1 MGAVVFGS
9 GKNMIP
15 EIGTHNLAN
24 REKWLELA
32 LQQIPAGSRILDA
45 GAGELQYKRFC
56 SHLNYVSQDF
66 AKYDGNGNGS
76 GLQVGGWDQ
85 SRIDIVSDIT
95 SIPRPDSSFDAIM
108 CIEVLE
114 HLSNP
119 VLALHEL
126 ARLLRRGGQLIVTA
140 PFCSLT
146 HFAPYYY
153 ANGFSRY
160 FFETHLNELGFQI
173 LDLEENGNYF
183 EYLAQEVRRIPVFAK
198 RFAGTEPRIWEK
210 GLLFMVLKMLERFS
224 RKDKGSKEALH
235 FGCFVRAIKQ

>member
-1 MGAVVFGS
+1 
-9 GKNMIP
+9 MIP

-108 CIEVLE
+108 CIEVL
-114 HLSNP
+114 
-119 VLALHEL
+119 
-126 ARLLRRGGQLIVTA
+126 
-140 PFCSLT
+140 
-146 HFAPYYY
+146 
-153 ANGFSRY
+153 
-160 FFETHLNELGFQI
+160 
-173 LDLEENGNYF
+173 
-183 EYLAQEVRRIPVFAK
+183 
-198 RFAGTEPRIWEK
+198 
-210 GLLFMVLKMLERFS
+210 
-224 RKDKGSKEALH
+224 
-235 FGCFVRAIKQ
+235 